1 MLAVLKKE
9 LKTYFLTPLGYIFI
23 AVFMILFSNIFYTM
37 IFNTTTENLSI
48 AKFEYVIANSLIIL
62 TFITPVLTMRM
73 FAEEKST
80 GTDQLLFT
88 SPKSITKI
96 VLGKFLA
103 ATAVILITIL
113 ITFIYYFILTRFG
126 SPSFKVALTAEIGF
140 LLIALAYISF
150 GMFASSISPNQ
161 LIAAIITIGFFV
173 ITSFF
178 NSTSGIMSTV
188 SLINMYDKFPIGII
202 SLQEVIGYISFIILF
217 TLLTI
222 IVLQRRKSV
231 K

>member
-1 MLAVLKKE
+1 
-9 LKTYFLTPLGYIFI
+9 
-23 AVFMILFSNIFYTM
+23 
-37 IFNTTTENLSI
+37 
-48 AKFEYVIANSLIIL
+48 
-62 TFITPVLTMRM
+62 
-73 FAEEKST
+73 
-80 GTDQLLFT
+80 
-88 SPKSITKI
+88 
-96 VLGKFLA
+96 
-103 ATAVILITIL
+103 
-113 ITFIYYFILTRFG
+113 
-126 SPSFKVALTAEIGF
+126 
-140 LLIALAYISF
+140 
-150 GMFASSISPNQ
+150 MFASSISPNQ

>member
-113 ITFIYYFILTRFG
+113 ITFIYYFILTRCG

>member
-37 IFNTTTENLSI
+37 IFNTTSENLSI

-103 ATAVILITIL
+103 AAVVILITIL
-113 ITFIYYFILTRFG
+113 ITFIYYFILTKFG
-126 SPSFKVALTAEIGF
+126 SPSFKVAITAEIGF

-173 ITSFF
+173 VTSFF
-178 NSTSGIMSTV
+178 NSTSGIMSTI

>member
-126 SPSFKVALTAEIGF
+126 SPSFKVALIAEIGF

-161 LIAAIITIGFFV
+161 LIAAIITIGFFF

-178 NSTSGIMSTV
+178 NSTSGIIASV
-188 SLINMYDKFPIGII
+188 SLMSMYEKFPLGII
-202 SLQEVIGYISFIILF
+202 SLQEVVGYISFITLF
-217 TLLTI
+217 ILLTI